1 MQARQSQ
8 GSAEGMGTSH
18 EPRFF
23 TLENFVPLGSD
34 AQVSF
39 HRAEASSSTR
49 GDQQPEGA
57 VPPAPRAGHPRRHW
71 MKLIYKLRS
80 LSDAADQI
88 HAVRLKLS
96 FTLHIAVIFFAAS
109 SVKAHQA
116 KGGRPDY

>member
-1 MQARQSQ
+1 M
-8 GSAEGMGTSH
+8 SH

-39 HRAEASSSTR
+39 HRAEASSSKG

-57 VPPAPRAGHPRRHW
+57 VPPAPRAGHP
-71 MKLIYKLRS
+71 YKLRS

-88 HAVRLKLS
+88 HAVRLKWQL
-96 FTLHIAVIFFAAS
+96 VIHSPHCCNLFCC
-109 SVKAHQA
+109 
-116 KGGRPDY
+116 